1 MKPAWDR
8 LMKDFKDSK
17 TALVA
22 DVDCT
27 AEGKPLCD
35 SNGVKGFPTI
45 KYGDPNN
52 LEAYEGGRDYDSLKE
67 FADENLGPSCG
78 PANLDLC
85 DDEKKAKIAEYTA
98 LGAEA
103 LGKKVD
109 ELEKQI
115 SDAESTF
122 ESELKKLQN
131 KYQDLQKEKEDAIAE
146 AKGAGL
152 GMMKSVRAHLE
163 AGGGAAEDK
172 DEL

>member
-1 MKPAWDR
+1 MKE
-8 LMKDFKDSK
+8 FKDSK

-27 AEGKPLCD
+27 AAGKPLCD

-52 LEAYEGGRDYDSLKE
+52 LEKYEGGRDYDALKE

-85 DDEKKAKIAEYTA
+85 DDEKKAKIAELTKM
-98 LGAEA
+98 GAEK
-103 LGKKVD
+103 LDEKVQ

-115 SDAESTF
+115 TDAESTF
-122 ESELKKLQN
+122 EKELKKLQN
-131 KYQDLQKEKEDAIAE
+131 TYEQLQKDKEAAVAE
-146 AKGAGL
+146 AK
-152 GMMKSVRAHLE
+152 
-163 AGGGAAEDK
+163 
-172 DEL
+172 

>member
-1 MKPAWDR
+1 
-8 LMKDFKDSK
+8 MKDFKDSK
-17 TALVA
+17 TALGA

-85 DDEKKAKIAEYTA
+85 DDEKKATVAEYTA
-98 LGAEA
+98 MGVEA
-103 LGKKVD
+103 LNEKV
-109 ELEKQI
+109 EALEKQI

-131 KYQDLQKEKEDAIAE
+131 KYQDLQKAKEDSISE

-152 GMMKSVRAHLE
+152 GMMKSVKAHLQ
-163 AGGGAAEDK
+163 AQKDGDK

>member
-1 MKPAWDR
+1 MA
-8 LMKDFKDSK
+8 DFKDSK

-27 AEGKPLCD
+27 SEGKPLCD

-85 DDEKKAKIAEYTA
+85 DDEKKAKIAELTA
-98 LGAEA
+98 LGADA
-103 LGKKVD
+103 LDAKVK

-122 ESELKKLQN
+122 EKELKKLQN
-131 KYQDLQKEKEDAIAE
+131 KYQDLQKDKEDAVSK

-152 GMMKSVRAHLE
+152 GMMKSVRAHLQS
-163 AGGGAAEDK
+163 GGGGEDK

>member
-1 MKPAWDR
+1 
-8 LMKDFKDSK
+8 MKDFADSK
-17 TALVA
+17 SALIA

-27 AEGKPLCD
+27 AAGKPLCD

-78 PANLDLC
+78 PAQLELC
-85 DDEKKAKIAEYTA
+85 SEEKKAEIAKLTEM
-98 LGAEA
+98 GAEA
-103 LGKKVD
+103 LDAEIEK
-109 ELEKQI
+109 LEKQI

-122 ESELKKLQN
+122 ETELKALQN
-131 KYQDLQKEKEDAIAE
+131 KYQDLMKAKDDTIAE
-146 AKGAGL
+146 AKGKGL

-163 AGGGAAEDK
+163 SSVDK

>member
-1 MKPAWDR
+1 
-8 LMKDFKDSK
+8 MKDFKDSK

-27 AEGKPLCD
+27 ADGKPLCD

-67 FADENLGPSCG
+67 FADENLGPSCS

-98 LGAEA
+98 LGVDA
-103 LGKKVD
+103 LDEKVKD
-109 ELEKQI
+109 LE
-115 SDAESTF
+115 
-122 ESELKKLQN
+122 
-131 KYQDLQKEKEDAIAE
+131 KEKEDTIAE

-152 GMMKSVRAHLE
+152 GMMKSVRAHLQ
-163 AGGGAAEDK
+163 AG
-172 DEL
+172 